1 MFKDDVIPESED
13 VGRSVRKFGVTAV
26 EFVIAACSAFEEILT
41 GVIDECVDFV
51 RSVVSVV
58 SLCDNKEDVGS
69 DSNEDKGTDS
79 DDVGKEGDDFDNVE
93 DSDDE
98 TCDLEGEMLSVSLI

>member
-1 MFKDDVIPESED
+1 
-13 VGRSVRKFGVTAV
+13 
-26 EFVIAACSAFEEILT
+26 
-41 GVIDECVDFV
+41 V
-51 RSVVSVV
+51 RSVVSFV

-79 DDVGKEGDDFDNVE
+79 DDVGKEGDDFDDVE

-98 TCDLEGEMLSVSLI
+98 TCELEVEMLSVSLI